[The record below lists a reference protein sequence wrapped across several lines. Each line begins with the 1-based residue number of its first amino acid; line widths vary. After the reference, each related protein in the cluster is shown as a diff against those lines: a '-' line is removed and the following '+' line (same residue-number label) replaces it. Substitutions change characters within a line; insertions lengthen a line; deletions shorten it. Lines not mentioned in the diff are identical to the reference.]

1 MSFNLTKLIILINL
15 YMSFSPQS
23 KVWIY
28 QSNRKF
34 TSVEENEILQKLESF
49 TEAWKAHGNELL
61 AKAEIRY
68 GFFIILTVDESQA
81 SITGCSI
88 DSSVKLMKEIE
99 QEYHVDLFN
108 RFNISY
114 LLDNEVKVQN
124 KEDFE
129 TLVNIKQITP
139 DTIVFNNMVQ
149 TLQELE
155 TKWKVPFK
163 NSWHSTVF
171 AHLL

>member
-1 MSFNLTKLIILINL
+1 
-15 YMSFSPQS
+15 MSFSPQS
-23 KVWIY
+23 RVWIY
-28 QSNRKF
+28 QSDRKF
-34 TSVEENEILQKLESF
+34 TSAEETEILNKLAAF
-49 TEAWKAHGNELL
+49 TNQWKAHGNELL

-81 SITGCSI
+81 GVTGCSI
-88 DSSVKLMKEIE
+88 DSSVRLIKEVE

-108 RFNISY
+108 RFNIAY
-114 LLDNEVKVQN
+114 KVNGEVVVTN

-129 TLVNIKQITP
+129 TLVNIKQVTP
-139 DTIVFNNMVQ
+139 ETIVFNNMVQ
-149 TLQELE
+149 NLAELE
-155 TKWKVPFK
+155 TKWEVPFK

>member
-1 MSFNLTKLIILINL
+1 
-15 YMSFSPQS
+15 MSFSPQS
-23 KVWIY
+23 RVWIY
-28 QSNRKF
+28 QSDRKF
-34 TSVEENEILQKLESF
+34 TSTEETEILNKLAAF
-49 TEAWKAHGNELL
+49 TNQWKAHGNELL

-81 SITGCSI
+81 GVTGCSI
-88 DSSVKLMKEIE
+88 DSSVRLIKEIE

-108 RFNISY
+108 RFNIAY
-114 LLDNEVKVQN
+114 KVNGEVVVNN

-129 TLVNIKQITP
+129 TLVNIKQVTTE
-139 DTIVFNNMVQ
+139 TIVFNNMVQ
-149 TLQELE
+149 NLAELE
-155 TKWKVPFK
+155 TKWEVPFK

>member
-1 MSFNLTKLIILINL
+1 
-15 YMSFSPQS
+15 MSFSPQS
-23 KVWIY
+23 RVWVY
-28 QSNRKF
+28 QSDRKF
-34 TSVEENEILQKLESF
+34 TSTEENEILNKLASF
-49 TEAWKAHGNELL
+49 TNQWKAHGNELL

-81 SITGCSI
+81 GVTGCSI
-88 DSSVKLMKEIE
+88 DSSVRLIKEIE

-108 RFNISY
+108 RFNMAY
-114 LLDNEVKVQN
+114 KVNGEVVVN
-124 KEDFE
+124 SKEDFE

-139 DTIVFNNMVQ
+139 ETIVFNNMVQ
-149 TLQELE
+149 NLSELE
-155 TKWKVPFK
+155 SKWEVPFQ

>member
-1 MSFNLTKLIILINL
+1 
-15 YMSFSPQS
+15 MSFSPQS
-23 KVWIY
+23 RVWIY
-28 QSNRKF
+28 QSDRKF
-34 TSVEENEILQKLESF
+34 TSNEENEILNKLATF
-49 TEAWKAHGNELL
+49 TNQWKAHGNELL

-81 SITGCSI
+81 GVTGCSI
-88 DSSVKLMKEIE
+88 DSSVRLIKEIE

-108 RFNISY
+108 RFNMAY
-114 LLDNEVKVQN
+114 KVNGEVVVN
-124 KEDFE
+124 SKEDFE

-139 DTIVFNNMVQ
+139 ETIVFNNMVQ
-149 TLQELE
+149 NLAELE
-155 TKWKVPFK
+155 TKWEVLFQ